1 LKKVFSLIFI
11 VLLPIVNLSSQEA
24 SLPNLVLQNIEFHV
38 QISDLPDTLSTLK
51 LTLQNEEITFDYLFE
66 VKNGVVNTSLAV
78 GTAGN
83 YTIKFSD
90 GNIPSKTIRVIP
102 GLLSII
108 PPLIAI
114 GLALALRQVIISLLL
129 GIFIGAV
136 IVYDYNPLIGLIR
149 LIDTYIINAV
159 DDRSHI
165 QIIVFTFLFGGV
177 IGIISKGGGTRGIAN
192 LLTKFARTRRSGM
205 ISTWLSGLIIFFD
218 DYSNSLIVGNLMR
231 PITDRLKI
239 SREKLAF
246 IVDATAAPVASIF
259 LISSW
264 IGFEIG
270 LIQDGLNSI
279 GSTEN
284 AYDVFIQTIPYRFYP
299 IAMLIFVFLIA
310 YMRRDFGEMYR
321 AEKRTVEENKV
332 IRDGASVS
340 DDFYD
345 TENVFGKEEKA
356 KWYNG
361 LVPLL
366 ILIFGTIAVLLYTGI
381 QSLDEQGITDYG
393 LREIIGSADSYV
405 ALLWSSFI
413 SCFVAGIMI
422 LFQKIMN
429 LKEVIDAWFNGVR
442 SMLLAIIILV
452 LAWSIGAITQD
463 VKTADYIVSMITD
476 AISPRYL
483 PVIIF
488 ITCALISFA
497 TGTSFGTM
505 AIMMPIVIPLSDAV
519 TSMYNYSSADQILIL
534 HGVISSV
541 LAGSVFG
548 DHCSPISDT
557 TILSSMASRCDLM
570 DHVRTQLPY
579 AILVGIVCML
589 VGDIPTAFG
598 FPAYLSLIII
608 AGVLVG
614 VLFLIGKRVEGK
626 V

>member
-1 LKKVFSLIFI
+1 LKRIILLISI
-11 VLLPIVNLSSQEA
+11 VLSIQVNSFSQEV
-24 SLPNLVLQNIEFHV
+24 SFPGLVLQDVGFSVEITG
-38 QISDLPDTLSTLK
+38 LPDTLRVVNLLVENDETLRSY
-51 LTLQNEEITFDYLFE
+51 TLS
-66 VKNGVVNTSLAV
+66 VKNGSVDTSISINS
-78 GTAGN
+78 TGN
-83 YTIKFSD
+83 FKIKIPGID
-90 GNIPSKTIRVIP
+90 VPPSKIRVIP
-102 GLLSII
+102 GLLSIL

-114 GLALALRQVIISLLL
+114 VLALVLRQVIISLLL

-149 LIDTYIINAV
+149 LIDTYIINSI

-177 IGIISKGGGTRGIAN
+177 IGIISRGGGTRGIAN
-192 LLTKFARTRRSGM
+192 LVTRFARTRRSGM

-231 PITDRLKI
+231 PITDRMKI

-279 GSTEN
+279 GSVEN
-284 AYDVFIQTIPYRFYP
+284 AYDIFIQTIPYRFYP
-299 IAMLIFVFLIA
+299 IAMLIFVFLVT
-310 YMRRDFGEMYR
+310 YMKRDFGEMYR
-321 AEKRTVEENKV
+321 AEKRAVEEGKV
-332 IRDGASVS
+332 SRDGALISADFT
-340 DDFYD
+340 DDKNIFGSE
-345 TENVFGKEEKA
+345 ENA

-361 LVPLL
+361 LIPILVL
-366 ILIFGTIAVLLYTGI
+366 ILGTIGALVYTGVK
-381 QSLDEQGITDYG
+381 SLSEQGITNYG
-393 LREIIGSADSYV
+393 LREIVGSADAYI
-405 ALLWSSFI
+405 ALLWSSFAA
-413 SCFVAGIMI
+413 CFVAGIMI
-422 LFQKIMN
+422 IAQKILN
-429 LKEVIDAWFNGVR
+429 LREVLDAWFNGVR
-442 SMLLAIIILV
+442 SMFLALIILV
-452 LAWSIGAITQD
+452 LAWTIGSITQD

-476 AISPRYL
+476 TINPRFL

-488 ITCALISFA
+488 IACSLISFA
-497 TGTSFGTM
+497 TGTSWGTM

-519 TSMYNYSSADQILIL
+519 TSLHSYSSSDQVLIL

-548 DHCSPISDT
+548 DHCSPIADT
-557 TILSSMASRCDLM
+557 TILSSLASRCDLM

-579 AILVGIVCML
+579 AILVAIVCML
-589 VGDIPTAFG
+589 IGDIPTAYG

-608 AGVLVG
+608 TGILIG
-614 VLFLIGKRVEGK
+614 VLFLIGRRVEEKG
-626 V
+626 

>member
-1 LKKVFSLIFI
+1 M
-11 VLLPIVNLSSQEA
+11 NLSSQEA

-66 VKNGVVNTSLAV
+66 VKNGVVDTSLAV

>member
-1 LKKVFSLIFI
+1 MKSY
-11 VLLPIVNLSSQEA
+11 SQDI
-24 SLPNLVLQNIEFHV
+24 SISKLVLQDVDFSV
-38 QISDLPDTLSTLK
+38 QISGLPDTLSNLNII
-51 LTLQNEEITFDYLFE
+51 LENEETTLNYLVL
-66 VKNGVVNTSLAV
+66 VKNGEVDTSIAV
-78 GTAGN
+78 KVAGN
-83 YTIKFSD
+83 YALKFSEP
-90 GNIPSKTIRVIP
+90 NIPSTNLRVIP

-108 PPLIAI
+108 PPLLAIA
-114 GLALALRQVIISLLL
+114 LALILRQVIISLLL

-136 IVYDYNPLIGLIR
+136 IVYDYNPIIGLIR
-149 LIDTYIINAV
+149 LIDTYIVNAV

-177 IGIISKGGGTRGIAN
+177 IGIISKGGGTRGLAN
-192 LLTKFARTRRSGM
+192 LLIKFARTRKSGM
-205 ISTWLSGLIIFFD
+205 ISTWISGLIIFFD

-231 PITDRLKI
+231 PITDRMKI

-279 GSTEN
+279 GSAEN

-310 YMRRDFGEMYR
+310 YMQRDFGEMYR
-321 AEKRTVEENKV
+321 AEKRAITENKLF
-332 IRDGASVS
+332 RDGASIS
-340 DDFYD
+340 EDISE
-345 TENVFGKEEKA
+345 TSNIFGNEEKA

-366 ILIFGTIAVLLYTGI
+366 VLIFGTIAALLFTGM
-381 QSLDEQGITDYG
+381 QSLSEKGITDYG
-393 LREIIGSADSYV
+393 LREIIGNSDSYI
-405 ALLWSSFI
+405 ALLWTSFAA
-413 SCFVAGIMI
+413 CFVAGIMM
-422 LFQKIMN
+422 LMQKIMN
-429 LKEVIDAWFNGVR
+429 LREVVDAWFNGVR
-442 SMLLAIIILV
+442 SMFLALIILV

-476 AISPRYL
+476 AINPRYL

-488 ITCALISFA
+488 VSCAMISFA
-497 TGTSFGTM
+497 TGTSWGTM
-505 AIMMPIVIPLSDAV
+505 AIMMPIVIPLADAV

-548 DHCSPISDT
+548 DHCSPIADT
-557 TILSSMASRCDLM
+557 TILSSLASKCDLM

-608 AGVLVG
+608 TGILIG
-614 VLFLIGKRVEGK
+614 ILFLIGKKVEGES
-626 V
+626 